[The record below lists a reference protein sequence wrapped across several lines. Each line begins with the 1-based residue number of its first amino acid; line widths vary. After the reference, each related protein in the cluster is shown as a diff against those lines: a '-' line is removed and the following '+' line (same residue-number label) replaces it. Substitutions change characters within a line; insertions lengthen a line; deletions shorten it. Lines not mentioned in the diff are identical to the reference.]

1 MIDLAQFKALT
12 FDCYGTLIDWETG
25 ILNVL
30 RPWADDKGFKV
41 TDEKLLE
48 DYAQAESRVEEFM
61 PGGLYSDLL
70 KEVMNEMAAG
80 YGVAPDSKTA
90 ETLAMSVGEW
100 PAFDDTAEAL
110 SKLKKNFK
118 LAIISNVDRASFARS
133 NERLGVTFDAIIT
146 AEDAGAYK
154 PDTRPFLLAFD
165 LLEEM
170 GVGRSEILHVAQS
183 LFHDHVPAK
192 ALGLAT
198 VWVDRRRGRRG
209 WGATPSPQV
218 EVKPDLVVANLA
230 ELAKISGWH

>member
-1 MIDLAQFKALT
+1 MIDFTKYKALT

-30 RPWADDKGFKV
+30 RPWADGKGFKV

-48 DYAQAESRVEEFM
+48 DYAQAESRIEALRAGV
-61 PGGLYSDLL
+61 LYSDLL

-80 YGVAPDSKTA
+80 YGIAPDPDA
-90 ETLAMSVGEW
+90 AVTLAMSVGEW

-110 SKLKKNFK
+110 SKLKKKFK
-118 LAIISNVDRASFARS
+118 LAIISNVDRDSFARS
-133 NERLGVTFDAIIT
+133 NEKLGVSFDAIIT

-154 PDTRPFLLAFD
+154 PDTRPFLIAFD
-165 LLEEM
+165 VLEEM
-170 GVGRSEILHVAQS
+170 GIQRGEILHVAQS

-198 VWVDRRRGRRG
+198 VWVDRRRGREG
-209 WGATPSPQV
+209 WGATPPPPV
-218 EVKPDLVVANLA
+218 EVKPDLVVANLD
-230 ELAKISGWH
+230 ELAKIAGWH